1 MSEMVLDRL
10 IASQESLIA
19 ALDGDEAEAIE
30 QALTGFAEAIG
41 GLKGVAG
48 WRDAPSVVT
57 RVTHA
62 LQLAEAARIRTV
74 YLADR
79 PRRQIERL
87 TAAGSGRVAAG
98 LAYGRNGMMR
108 A

>member
-1 MSEMVLDRL
+1 MSVIVLERL
-10 IASQESLIA
+10 IASEQALIS
-19 ALDGDEAEAIE
+19 ALDGDEAAAIE
-30 QALTGFAEAIG
+30 QSLIGFADAID

-48 WRDAPSVVT
+48 WRDTPDVVI

-79 PRRQIERL
+79 TRRQIERL
-87 TAAGSGRVAAG
+87 TAIGGNARGAH
-98 LAYGRNGMMR
+98 AYGRNGLMV

>member
-1 MSEMVLDRL
+1 MSVSVLDRL
-10 IASQESLIA
+10 IASEQALISS
-19 ALDGDEAEAIE
+19 LDGDEAGQIE
-30 QALTGFAEAIG
+30 HALIGFADAIDS
-41 GLKGVAG
+41 LKGVAG
-48 WRDAPSVVT
+48 WRDTPEVVI

-79 PRRQIERL
+79 TRRQIERL
-87 TAAGSGRVAAG
+87 TQLGSATGQR
-98 LAYGRNGMMR
+98 LAYGRNGLMV

>member
-1 MSEMVLDRL
+1 MAVLDRL
-10 IASQESLIA
+10 IAAQESLIA

-30 QALTGFAEAIG
+30 QALTGFATAID

-48 WRDAPSVVT
+48 WRDAPAVVT

-62 LQLAEAARIRTV
+62 LQLAEAARIRTL

-79 PRRQIERL
+79 TRRQIERL
-87 TAAGSGRVAAG
+87 TAVGNGRAAPA
-98 LAYGRNGMMR
+98 LSYGRNGMMR